1 MYVYIFSKNK
11 VYTDLKDG
19 KSHIVNT
26 SWVLLAL
33 IQTDQAQR
41 DPSPLHRAA
50 MVLINSQMDDGD
62 FPQQVFSLFLS
73 IVSWRYIY

>member
-33 IQTDQAQR
+33 IQTDQ
-41 DPSPLHRAA
+41 
-50 MVLINSQMDDGD
+50 VLVSLISSTFDMINYSTMLAR
-62 FPQQVFSLFLS
+62 V
-73 IVSWRYIY
+73 